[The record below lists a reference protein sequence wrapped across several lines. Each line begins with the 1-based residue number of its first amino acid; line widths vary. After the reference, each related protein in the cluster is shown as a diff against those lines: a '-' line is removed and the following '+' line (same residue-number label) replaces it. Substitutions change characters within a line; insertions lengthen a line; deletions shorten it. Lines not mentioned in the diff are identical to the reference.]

1 MLFGKQGDLTSPQV
15 LAQVAIEMHDLSPIV
30 VTCLAQSPAQ
40 ASNSSLQYI
49 SHGVPCVGTWE
60 TRSGP
65 IGIPS
70 TRLAGFLW

>member
-40 ASNSSLQYI
+40 ASNSSLQ
-49 SHGVPCVGTWE
+49 
-60 TRSGP
+60 
-65 IGIPS
+65 
-70 TRLAGFLW
+70 